1 MKRALAIV
9 AGVVVGMLLSGAVA
23 AALIPLLP
31 APLQSAGTVWATTA
45 VVVALAVLASWM
57 LSAPGQD

>member
-1 MKRALAIV
+1 MKRALAIA

-31 APLQSAGTVWATTA
+31 PRLQGASTVWATTA